1 MFGKI
6 CRSVEHFLHWCKRR
20 GGQQGRGRSSS
31 AELRVRAPG
40 HGPPAHVP
48 LPRRGAMGRLLS
60 ILDPFFRTGYVRL
73 GRNTDHSSPAG
84 AEVLRKGRSP
94 MSPRPPLG
102 LVGKAQRSVCKDAPG
117 AMAPAPC
124 AGLPREDGG
133 QGTTVA
139 YSLPKH
145 GTEGW
150 QRAGRGSAP
159 GRGGRF
165 PATPI
170 DNFNRTS
177 AGSSASAGLSSG
189 QLRSRHTPAPA
200 LSRVPTLCPQPDPAA
215 RSLAAGRSGGGL
227 GARVSVPPREAGV
240 RGSICP

>member
-84 AEVLRKGRSP
+84 AEVFRKGRSP

-133 QGTTVA
+133 RGPQWRIRSQSTGPRGGSGLGVGRHLA
-139 YSLPKH
+139 GEEGSLPPLL
-145 GTEGW
+145 T
-150 QRAGRGSAP
+150 
-159 GRGGRF
+159 
-165 PATPI
+165 
-170 DNFNRTS
+170 
-177 AGSSASAGLSSG
+177 
-189 QLRSRHTPAPA
+189 
-200 LSRVPTLCPQPDPAA
+200 TLTGPQPAA
-215 RSLAAGRSGGGL
+215 RHPLVSPRASCAL
-227 GARVSVPPREAGV
+227 GTHQPP
-240 RGSICP
+240 P